1 VTHDWSRYW
10 RSDTGRIEAMHA
22 HFERHVYHRHSHET
36 YSFGVTET
44 GAQAFACRG
53 ASRVSAAGMVMAF
66 NPEDPHDGHA
76 ADALGFTYRMV
87 HLSPEEI
94 DAALADL
101 AGHPVGSPL
110 FVDPVLDD
118 PVLAAALRRLHRA
131 LLPDDGAPTVAPPR
145 RDDPGFTATPPRP
158 ALRPDDGAPAATPR
172 RALLSGGGVPTA
184 TPLRRTE
191 LVDTAVRLLVARGAT
206 ERPGPPRVPG
216 DRSIASTAR
225 RYLDDTY
232 LTGLDTAELAAA
244 TGASRF
250 AVYRAFRATFGLS
263 PSDYQRQL
271 RLRYARRLLAAG
283 TPVALAAGT
292 AGFADQAHLTRWFRR
307 CYAIT
312 PAAYAASVAG

>member
-1 VTHDWSRYW
+1 MTHDWSRYW

-22 HFERHVYHRHSHET
+22 HFERHVYHRHSHDT

-76 ADALGFTYRMV
+76 ADALGFTYRIV
-87 HLSPEEI
+87 HLGPDLI

-101 AGHPVGSPL
+101 AGRPVGSPL

-131 LLPDDGAPTVAPPR
+131 LLPDDGV
-145 RDDPGFTATPPRP
+145 GI
-158 ALRPDDGAPAATPR
+158 
-172 RALLSGGGVPTA
+172 A

-206 ERPGPPRVPG
+206 GRPGPATVPAA
-216 DRSIASTAR
+216 RSLAVAAR
-225 RYLDDTY
+225 RYLDGTY
-232 LTGLDTAELAAA
+232 LSGLDTAELAAA

-271 RLRYARRLLAAG
+271 RLRYARRLLTAG

-312 PAAYAASVAG
+312 PAAYVAATG

>member
-1 VTHDWSRYW
+1 MTHDWSRYW

-22 HFERHVYHRHSHET
+22 HFERHVYHRHSHDT

-53 ASRVSAAGMVMAF
+53 ESRVSAAGMVMAF
-66 NPEDPHDGHA
+66 NPDDPHDGHA
-76 ADALGFTYRMV
+76 TDALGFTYRIV
-87 HLSPEEI
+87 HLVPEEI
-94 DAALADL
+94 DASLADL
-101 AGHPVGSPL
+101 AGRPVGSPL

-118 PVLAAALRRLHRA
+118 PVLAATLRRLHQA
-131 LLPDDGAPTVAPPR
+131 LLPDDGVH
-145 RDDPGFTATPPRP
+145 
-158 ALRPDDGAPAATPR
+158 
-172 RALLSGGGVPTA
+172 TA
-184 TPLRRTE
+184 TPLRRAE
-191 LVDTAVRLLVARGAT
+191 FVDTAVRLLVSRGAT
-206 ERPGPPRVPG
+206 GQPGPATVPAA
-216 DRSIASTAR
+216 RSIAAAAR

-244 TGASRF
+244 AGASRF

-312 PAAYAASVAG
+312 PAAYVAATG